1 MLDERPVGGA
11 RPGNQQVST
20 LVQPVREEGRPAV
33 EGARVRVAG
42 GVVAAL
48 VIAGAGLG
56 AAVMA
61 LARGGGSGGNGG
73 STACVSS
80 APRLISHGSGTATG
94 TPDLLTIVVGVDVTA
109 PTASGALGEDN
120 VKTSGVLRALERGGV
135 ASRDV
140 QTTGLSIQPQYSYPH
155 GVQTLTGY
163 EVTNTVTAKLRELA
177 RAGRVID
184 AVAAAAGNAVRVD
197 SVSFSIEDPAALQ
210 DQARVQAVR
219 QALSHA
225 RSMAAA
231 AGERLGPVCSVADQT
246 EQPPVQPLPFAGL
259 SANRAAAQVP
269 LEAGSQSVTDQVTLV
284 YALEP

>member
-1 MLDERPVGGA
+1 M
-11 RPGNQQVST
+11 
-20 LVQPVREEGRPAV
+20 
-33 EGARVRVAG
+33 RVAG

-197 SVSFSIEDPAALQ
+197 SLSFSIEDPAALQ